1 MLIIFPVFSLLILFA
16 GSFGFSF
23 IISFFFSLYSKLKFY
38 RCMRQASDSFREHY
52 DRLFKRSIDHVCI
65 YLQELSAAWPTISGL
80 ALARK
85 NI

>member
-1 MLIIFPVFSLLILFA
+1 
-16 GSFGFSF
+16 
-23 IISFFFSLYSKLKFY
+23 
-38 RCMRQASDSFREHY
+38 MRQASDSFREHY
-52 DRLFKRSIDHVCI
+52 DRLFKRAIDHVCI